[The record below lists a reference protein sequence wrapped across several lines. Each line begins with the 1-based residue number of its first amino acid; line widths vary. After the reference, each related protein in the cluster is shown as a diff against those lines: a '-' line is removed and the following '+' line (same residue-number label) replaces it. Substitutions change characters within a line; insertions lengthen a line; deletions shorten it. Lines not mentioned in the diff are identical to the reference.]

1 MRTAPSPAPGPP
13 PPALLPP
20 QPHIPTSSWGSAN
33 LGIFSHVTAVKSP
46 CRVSAGPDFHK
57 DPKSRWGGPLQVPA
71 LPPGVT
77 HRVSITDS
85 LYHPSRFVSSQK
97 VSQVLVRSSDLA
109 PGATC
114 TPSYQ
119 PRKSR
124 AARAPRLQWGAGGA
138 GGPRRPRGPAAP
150 RPRPSASPPRGCSG
164 SPVCMGI
171 PVLSASPPMACRDR
185 GVGCDT
191 EPTRSHGLHEA
202 ISPLTSNASPGL

>member
-1 MRTAPSPAPGPP
+1 MRAGDPLRGLRPPPPQDP

-20 QPHIPTSSWGSAN
+20 QPHTPTSSWGSAN

-97 VSQVLVRSSDLA
+97 VSQVPERSSDLA

-138 GGPRRPRGPAAP
+138 GGPRRPGGPSRSLPSSVRLPSTRLLWVSSLHGYSRPQCQPTHGMQRQRG
-150 RPRPSASPPRGCSG
+150 
-164 SPVCMGI
+164 
-171 PVLSASPPMACRDR
+171 
-185 GVGCDT
+185 
-191 EPTRSHGLHEA
+191 GL
-202 ISPLTSNASPGL
+202 